1 MSKFTFDMPHALVT
15 LTDVEGNV
23 ELEVWPKAGQ
33 SAYVVVPPPI
43 ARLIAERIALMADA
57 AEQGEAER
65 DEGRRAPHRG
75 YRRPRGARQRRG
87 PGEPPQAELMPPA
100 ARAG

>member
-23 ELEVWPKAGQ
+23 EIEVWPKSGQ

-43 ARLIAERIALMADA
+43 ARLIAERIVQMADA
-57 AEQGEAER
+57 AEQPGPEEASDADPEI
-65 DEGRRAPHRG
+65 DSADAAPTNVVDLASR
-75 YRRPRGARQRRG
+75 RRPS
-87 PGEPPQAELMPPA
+87 
-100 ARAG
+100 